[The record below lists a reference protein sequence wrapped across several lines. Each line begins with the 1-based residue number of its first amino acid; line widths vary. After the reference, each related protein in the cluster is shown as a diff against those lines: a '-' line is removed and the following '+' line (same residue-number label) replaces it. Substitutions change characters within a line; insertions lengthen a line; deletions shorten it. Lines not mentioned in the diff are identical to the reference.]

1 MAFGA
6 GSSPR
11 QSLGEI
17 GGSRWKRLY
26 AKWGKW
32 YQTALALNPVGH
44 GITAVGRLEFEAE
57 AGNAKEKS
65 VFLPPFALGQLG
77 GASAPQPPSERSSTF
92 GGGFRLFSA
101 RRPPQRPIIGWLH
114 A

>member
-1 MAFGA
+1 MAQAAVLVNLWVKLEARA
-6 GSSPR
+6 GKGYMR
-11 QSLGEI
+11 NG
-17 GGSRWKRLY
+17 
-26 AKWGKW
+26 GKW

-44 GITAVGRLEFEAE
+44 EITAVGRLEFEAE